1 MNILYKIHFLVFNI
15 VKYYGDILMDTQ
27 KITETNEEQKD
38 DGYLIL
44 KEAEDIIKHNSNRSK
59 WQKFLLFFLLFEALV
74 CLVLCF
80 GFTFTLSKKLSCL
93 VFSFSLLLL

>member
-1 MNILYKIHFLVFNI
+1 
-15 VKYYGDILMDTQ
+15 MDTQ

-59 WQKFLLFFLLFEALV
+59 WQKFLLFFLLP
-74 CLVLCF
+74 
-80 GFTFTLSKKLSCL
+80 TLILT
-93 VFSFSLLLL
+93 LLLFIFSTAFALSRMNSTKILT

>member
-27 KITETNEEQKD
+27 KITETNEEPKD

-59 WQKFLLFFLLFEALV
+59 WQKFLLFFLLFS
-74 CLVLCF
+74 VL
-80 GFTFTLSKKLSCL
+80 L
-93 VFSFSLLLL
+93 